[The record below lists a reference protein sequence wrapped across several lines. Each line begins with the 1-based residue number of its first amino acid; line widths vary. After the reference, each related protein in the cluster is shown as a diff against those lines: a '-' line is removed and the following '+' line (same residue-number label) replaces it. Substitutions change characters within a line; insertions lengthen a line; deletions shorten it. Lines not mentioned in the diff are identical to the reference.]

1 MSTTVPQGDS
11 TVASAAAAAERTWAL
26 ILDLD
31 TAAVDGVEALRRAY
45 TDAFA
50 VAGITL
56 DSVLFTRFLLGET
69 LSYGISSLFAFLKQ
83 PKDKA
88 AQIAEALLAGL
99 EPAVL
104 EAPVRPTAKALV
116 EQARKRDGT
125 IVCLTTFSPETSA
138 KLLALLGLPEE
149 STVVQVHPDGC
160 GYLGADAWFR
170 AAHTAQ
176 LPERNCI
183 AVTATADSARGA
195 VMSNLNVAAFVGPL
209 TEHQDFSGV
218 DWTGT
223 GSSAKE
229 ADAILDVL
237 FERL

>member
-1 MSTTVPQGDS
+1 MSTTEPQGDS
-11 TVASAAAAAERTWAL
+11 TVASAAAAERTWAL

-31 TAAVDGVEALRRAY
+31 TAAVDGVEALYRAY

-50 VAGITL
+50 TAGITL

-69 LSYGISSLFAFLKQ
+69 LSYGIASLFAFLKQ

-88 AQIAEALLAGL
+88 AQIAEAMLAAL
-99 EPAVL
+99 NSAVL
-104 EAPVRPTAKALV
+104 EAPVRATAKALV
-116 EQARKRDGT
+116 EQARKREGT

-160 GYLGADAWFR
+160 GYMGADAWFR

-218 DWTGT
+218 DWRGT

-229 ADAILDVL
+229 AEAILNVL